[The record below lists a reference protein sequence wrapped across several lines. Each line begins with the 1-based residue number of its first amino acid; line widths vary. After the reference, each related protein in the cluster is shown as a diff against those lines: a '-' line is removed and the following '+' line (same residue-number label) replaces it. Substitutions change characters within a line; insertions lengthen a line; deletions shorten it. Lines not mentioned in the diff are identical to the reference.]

1 MTVLVTRAQ
10 EQAKEFCTQLQQAG
24 ATVVEL
30 PVIAIAEPE
39 DWSAFDSAIKK
50 NKDRPYD
57 WIVFASQNAVEATLA
72 RLALL
77 DCPDLFSRIKVAS
90 IGAATSKLL
99 VSHGIKVDFEPS
111 RFVAESLASELMD
124 KYKITG
130 QKVLLPRADIGRE
143 VLGQSLA
150 QAGAEVDSV
159 VVYRTI
165 LPTNQS
171 ADNKVEAVVSLLQ
184 QGAIDFV
191 TVASSQ
197 SVRNLATLLKNDLSS
212 RGASSPASE
221 LLQLMSKTRVIA
233 IGPVTAQTAQLE
245 LGQDAVVPAKHTSE
259 GMLEAILTVLKF
271 PKKAV

>member
-10 EQAKEFCTQLQQAG
+10 EQAREFCTQLKQAG

-39 DWSAFDSAIKK
+39 DWSAFDSAIKN
-50 NKDRPYD
+50 NKACPYD
-57 WIVFASQNAVEATLA
+57 WIIFASQNAVEATLA
-72 RLALL
+72 RLSALN
-77 DCPDLFSRIKVAS
+77 CQDLFSGIKVAS

-99 VSHGIKVDFEPS
+99 TSHGIRVDFEPS
-111 RFVAESLASELMD
+111 RFVAESLASELTA
-124 KYKITG
+124 KYQLTG

-143 VLGQSLA
+143 VLGEGLI
-150 QAGAEVDSV
+150 QAGADVDSV

-165 LPTNQS
+165 LPNAGS
-171 ADNKVEAVVSLLQ
+171 DDNKVGAVVSLMQ

-212 RGASSPASE
+212 RGANSPAGE

-233 IGPVTAQTAQLE
+233 IGPVTAQTALLE
-245 LGQDAVVPAKHTSE
+245 LGQEAVVAAKHTSE